1 MTPIKAC
8 RCDFGT
14 RYLNRMSMKSKFYD
28 HVIEYDYGNFKGLT
42 TPMVDL
48 GMYEFKDLNIEKI
61 THAESFNNDNAEEV
75 YELEY
80 ISTATKQLRIIL
92 DAKYENI
99 IFT

>member
-14 RYLNRMSMKSKFYD
+14 RYLNRMSIKYKFYD
-28 HVIEYDYGNFKGLT
+28 HVIEYYDGNFKGLT

-48 GMYEFKDLNIEKI
+48 GMYEFKDLNIERI
-61 THAESFNNDNAEEV
+61 THEEQFNNDNVEEV
-75 YELEY
+75 NELEY
-80 ISTATKQLRIIL
+80 ISNATKQLRIIL
-92 DAKYENI
+92 NAKYENS